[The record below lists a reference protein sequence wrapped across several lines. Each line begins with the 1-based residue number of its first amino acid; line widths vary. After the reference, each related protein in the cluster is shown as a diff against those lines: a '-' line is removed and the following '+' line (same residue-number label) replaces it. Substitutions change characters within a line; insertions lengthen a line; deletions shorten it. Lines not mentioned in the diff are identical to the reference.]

1 MLLNHWG
8 LSIIIHH
15 RNFVLVSKFIY
26 NQCILKDLGLPC
38 IKGTTNPDRPCPAF
52 PGTLPPCHSKRPHF
66 RNQSLSSTPG
76 SIILV
81 YANAVWRMA
90 QYNVG
95 STLHSAPEARNGDQ
109 QCGRGQGKYWLCF
122 PLFRVERFLQI
133 SLCIQEAVLI
143 SGTSSL
149 AAIRF
154 PRVQAS
160 ML

>member
-52 PGTLPPCHSKRPHF
+52 PGTLPPCHSTRPHF

-95 STLHSAPEARNGDQ
+95 STLHSAPQTRNSDQ
-109 QCGRGQGKYWLCF
+109 QCGRGQGKYWLF
-122 PLFRVERFLQI
+122 STVQSREVPADLSVHPRSSSDFWH
-133 SLCIQEAVLI
+133 IQ
-143 SGTSSL
+143 SGCYQVS
-149 AAIRF
+149 
-154 PRVQAS
+154 
-160 ML
+160 